1 MRAIDAETIELVET
15 ERINFPNF
23 IHKKVLNKNL
33 LIAPEYPTWIVLD
46 DDEYDM
52 FRILCEH
59 TIEESLAIY
68 RKNIHAQDPCSIRMS
83 VLEKIFNNNFYRE
96 GFAQTQNE
104 EIMDNIQKSI
114 HINVINDCNMRCK
127 HCFINAGRVE
137 KQQIDIENILAK
149 VRDITIIN
157 GYTSVTIS
165 GGEPLLHKN
174 IFSLLE
180 GLRGHKVSLFT
191 NGILINES
199 IIDKLQ
205 PLVSNIQ
212 ISMEGIS
219 AEKYEQNRGY
229 GNYKKVLQAINLIKA
244 KNIPLYLAVTILPD
258 TLLDIE
264 ENLVDFVKMLDY
276 KNMQIRLNNE
286 IEMSGAALHEL
297 DLRNYDMQHSNIVVF
312 NLMKKLGKLGFAVE
326 PSKVK
331 NIRFKNCGIGTSIV
345 IDSDGKIYPCS
356 YFSSYHIPYTA
367 SAKHIIKEFNTI
379 NNNTSIE
386 HIEKCKDCEL
396 KYICSGG
403 CKINN
408 LVKNKNM
415 IFTSCNDDFK
425 QKQLEKLVNSEL
437 L

>member
-23 IHKKVLNKNL
+23 VCKRILNKNL

-46 DDEYDM
+46 DDEYNM
-52 FRILCEH
+52 FLILCEH
-59 TIEESLAIY
+59 TIEESLAVY
-68 RKNIHAQDPCSIRMS
+68 KKQYSNINHSTIRMS
-83 VLEKIFNNNFYRE
+83 VLEKIFNNNFYQE
-96 GFAQTQNE
+96 GFTKTQNE
-104 EIMDNIQKSI
+104 EAMDNIQKSI

-127 HCFINAGRVE
+127 HCFVNAGRVE
-137 KQQIDIENILAK
+137 KQQIDVENILAK
-149 VRDITIIN
+149 VRDITAIN

-191 NGILINES
+191 NGILINEVV
-199 IIDKLQ
+199 IDKLQ
-205 PLVSNIQ
+205 PLVSDIQ

-229 GNYKKVLQAINLIKA
+229 GNYKKVLHAINLIKA
-244 KNIPLYLAVTILPD
+244 KNIPLYLAITILPD
-258 TLLDIE
+258 TLLDIK
-264 ENLVDFVKMLDY
+264 ENLIDFAKMLDY

-286 IEMSGAALHEL
+286 IEMSGAAIHEL
-297 DLRNYDMQHSNIVVF
+297 DLKNYDMQHSNFVVF
-312 NLMKKLGKLGFAVE
+312 NLMRQLGKLGFAIE

-331 NIRFKNCGIGTSIV
+331 NIRFKNCGIGTNIV

-356 YFSSYHIPYTA
+356 YFSSYHIPYNA
-367 SAKHIIKEFNTI
+367 SAKHIISEFNKI

-386 HIEKCKDCEL
+386 HIETCKDCEL

-408 LVKNKNM
+408 LAKNKNM
-415 IFTSCNDDFK
+415 IFTSCNDNFK